1 MSVEWL
7 HVSNDQQNF
16 QQGVALTL
24 NNLDNH
30 KVVDFQS
37 KGQIINFQNFIGD
50 TSIYKMY
57 NVNVNLLYKL
67 TYNASL
73 DCGDWAKDLMCRFH
87 TIEEIKI

>member
-73 DCGDWAKDLMCRFH
+73 DCGD
-87 TIEEIKI
+87 